1 MRIAFIGQKGIPAVS
16 GGVEKHVEHVAV
28 RMAALGHDVTVYVR
42 AHYTPFEL
50 REWKGV
56 RLVHTPGIR
65 SKHLDAITHTITATL
80 HALFVPY
87 DVIHYQSIGP
97 SVLALLP
104 RFLKR
109 RTHVVA
115 TFHSID
121 YLHRKWGVF
130 AQACLRLGEW
140 LIVRVPERTIVVSRD
155 LVTHVRIKHGR
166 EAVYIP
172 NGATTEQTVAVD
184 RLALFGL
191 KRRRYILTV
200 SRLVAH
206 KGIHHLIKAFIQL
219 EDTNQLPNNFKLV
232 IVGKEVDTVEYEQYL
247 KTLAENRANIVFLG
261 EQTGE
266 PLEQLFSNASLF
278 VQPSEEEG
286 LSIAL
291 LEAMG
296 HGLPV
301 VASDIPAN
309 LEAVGAT
316 ATMFVS
322 GDSEDLKKKLAYLIN
337 RPLERK
343 RLGEEARARIESEYS
358 WDAIV
363 RETLDIYKK
372 LIPERRQDTARHVA
386 VTHTIH
392 PK

>member
-1 MRIAFIGQKGIPAVS
+1 MHIAFIGQKGIPAIS
-16 GGVEKHVEHVAV
+16 GGVEKHVENVAV

-42 AHYTPFEL
+42 AHYTPREL
-50 REWKGV
+50 HEWKGV
-56 RLVHTPGIR
+56 RLVHTPGIHT
-65 SKHLDAITHTITATL
+65 KHLDAITHTFTATV
-80 HALFVPY
+80 HALFAPY

-97 SVLALLP
+97 SVLALIP
-104 RFLKR
+104 RVLKR
-109 RTHVVA
+109 RTRIVA
-115 TFHSID
+115 TFHSVD
-121 YLHRKWGVF
+121 YLHRKWGVIARAF
-130 AQACLRLGEW
+130 LRLGEW
-140 LIVRVPERTIVVSRD
+140 LIVRVPETTVVVSRD
-155 LVTHVRIKHGR
+155 LATHVHTKHGR

-172 NGATTEQTVAVD
+172 NGATTEQTAATD
-184 RLALFGL
+184 QLAAFGL
-191 KRRRYILTV
+191 RRKRYILTV

-219 EDTNQLPNNFKLV
+219 EDTNQLPNNFKLA
-232 IVGKEVDTVEYEQYL
+232 IVGREVDTVEYERYL

-266 PLEQLFSNASLF
+266 PLEQVFSNASLF

-309 LEAVGAT
+309 LEAIGAT

-322 GDSEDLKKKLAYLIN
+322 GDSEDLKRKLAFLVN
-337 RPLERK
+337 RPRERK

-358 WDAIV
+358 WDTIA
-363 RETLDIYKK
+363 RETLALYTK
-372 LIPERRQDTARHVA
+372 PVAERQDA
-386 VTHTIH
+386 VRPIAAIRPVH